1 MTEQVKLACTIS
13 STNPVAESSIVAKI
27 GLEIWLDDTQI
38 YNTDHV
44 NEPVNFVHEFAD
56 TDSEHQLRFVMK
68 NKTHDHTTIDE
79 AGNILSD
86 CRICINNLSFD
97 EINLDQIFI
106 EQAVYEHNFNGT
118 ANTVKDQFYGEM
130 GCNGT
135 LTLAFTTPVYLWLL
149 ENM

>member
-1 MTEQVKLACTIS
+1 MTDRVKLACTVS
-13 STNPVAESSIVAKI
+13 STDPASRL

-38 YNTDHV
+38 YDTEHV
-44 NEPVNFVHEFAD
+44 DEPIKFVHEFAD
-56 TDSEHQLRFVMK
+56 TDGEHQLRFVLK
-68 NKTHDHTTIDE
+68 NKTPDHTKIDE

-86 CRICINNLSFD
+86 CRICINDLSFD
-97 EINLDQIFI
+97 EIKLGQIFI

-118 ANTVKDQFYGEM
+118 ADPVKDKFYGEM

-135 LTLAFTTPVYLWLL
+135 VTLAFTTPIYLWLL

>member
-1 MTEQVKLACTIS
+1 MTDQVQLACTIS
-13 STNPVAESSIVAKI
+13 SLDPTAAV
-27 GLEIWLDDTQI
+27 GLEIWIDDTQI
-38 YNTDHV
+38 YNTEHV
-44 NEPVNFVHEFAD
+44 TETVNFAHDFAD
-56 TDSEHQLRFVMK
+56 ADGDRQLRFVMK
-68 NKTHDHTTIDE
+68 NKTQDHTKIDE

-97 EINLDQIFI
+97 EIDLQQILI

-118 ANTVKDQFYGEM
+118 ADKIKDQFYGEM

-135 LTLAFTTPVYLWLL
+135 VTLAFTTPIYLWLL